1 MLSIDEKLKK
11 LKNLLASYGSCAV
24 AFSSGVDSTFLSY
37 VAKDVLKNNAIII
50 SVEAQTLTSRD
61 KADMNSYSKNIGLK
75 LIKVPCNQLKIDN
88 FIKNPSKRCY
98 YCKYALFTKIKE
110 IAKQNGKD
118 IVIDGTNASDC
129 RDYRPGMKALEEL
142 DIKSPLKICGL
153 TKDEIR
159 QCLKKWNIKAS
170 EKPSSG
176 CLATRIPY
184 GETITQEKLDII
196 RKCEDYLLNLGI
208 KNIRVRLENKNA
220 RIEVMPNE
228 RSFFFNK
235 SIMDNIY
242 DTFRSF
248 GCTYISLDL
257 RGYRTGSLNEILDK
271 GMNQNE

>member
-1 MLSIDEKLKK
+1 
-11 LKNLLASYGSCAV
+11 
-24 AFSSGVDSTFLSY
+24 
-37 VAKDVLKNNAIII
+37 
-50 SVEAQTLTSRD
+50 
-61 KADMNSYSKNIGLK
+61 
-75 LIKVPCNQLKIDN
+75 
-88 FIKNPSKRCY
+88 
-98 YCKYALFTKIKE
+98 
-110 IAKQNGKD
+110 
-118 IVIDGTNASDC
+118 
-129 RDYRPGMKALEEL
+129 MKALEEL

-228 RSFFFNK
+228 RSFFF
-235 SIMDNIY
+235 
-242 DTFRSF
+242 RSF